1 MTGDRRLA
9 AAVLALLL
17 GCGPAAAD
25 GAKPAEP
32 ALPEPAPDS
41 VLAFVRA
48 HPDCLEITDAC
59 MVCRIEQGEAHCST
73 PGVACI
79 KSALACSRSR
89 PSSQPPP

>member
-1 MTGDRRLA
+1 MRSNRFA

-17 GCGPAAAD
+17 GCGPASAD
-25 GAKPAEP
+25 DAKPGEQ

-41 VLAFVRA
+41 VLAFLRA

-73 PGVACI
+73 PGIACI
-79 KSALACSRSR
+79 KTTLACSRSR
-89 PSSQPPP
+89 PAGTPSP